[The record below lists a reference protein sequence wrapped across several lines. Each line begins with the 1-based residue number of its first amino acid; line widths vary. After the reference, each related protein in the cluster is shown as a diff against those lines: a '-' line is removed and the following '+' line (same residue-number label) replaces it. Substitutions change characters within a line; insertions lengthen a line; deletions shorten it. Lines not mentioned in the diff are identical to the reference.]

1 MDTHTLWMPPA
12 YIILL
17 SGVFQFFPTEL
28 LTARLFSSFI
38 SLGSILLVYRI
49 CLQYQFSFKRTSLV
63 LLLLASD
70 FLFLKFSHTARME
83 SLCLFFA
90 LGAFYFL
97 VRGGVD
103 RDDRRDI
110 SKEIIYKK
118 NKNILFNNKQS
129 QIYHEF
135 HIFFFFHYL
144 LFYHFL
150 IFFF

>member
-1 MDTHTLWMPPA
+1 MRTNVLNGLIPGMDTHTLWMPPA

-90 LGAFYFL
+90 LLFL
-97 VRGGVD
+97 G
-103 RDDRRDI
+103 
-110 SKEIIYKK
+110 IY
-118 NKNILFNNKQS
+118 
-129 QIYHEF
+129 
-135 HIFFFFHYL
+135 FFFLYISQDIKKHLESSKYIEL
-144 LFYHFL
+144 A
-150 IFFF
+150 